1 MLSKPKLFWQS
12 PHQRQQEWQ
21 VANLELRNDMG
32 GLKPLGTKL
41 SRKRLNLSRSYM
53 VLNHQIWA
61 MSRPGEGK
69 IFGHGSTGYV
79 KWGENESGGLL
90 AIKIEPFR
98 QIDEAQI
105 AFDLGL
111 AGLHVIRGHI
121 KKLYIPYRYLGLSL
135 KYFPRPQHV
144 EQVLDLCIR
153 ITMKFHELHHGQYSR
168 QRQGYLHRDVHFG
181 NVLVDEH
188 QHPHIIDFGF
198 SVPNVADLAGQEV
211 EENYQVT
218 RLFYD
223 ECQLRR
229 SEALLSPYFLNY
241 EMQFYPDDYPK
252 HYQFCIWGKIDT
264 PGFWQYSFRD
274 MDDQILYGELNDEEL
289 REGISKKIN
298 SSFERMEVNMLFRGI
313 ESSQELQ
320 KKWQWLQMEYG
331 VNLFDVI
338 YEKLVEKGI
347 MRPKLA
353 HLEPLNQFLN
363 RPFLDFKQGPH
374 QLIDIA
380 FVLLMTRMQ
389 IDYRIYISFYQ
400 RLALPQKESF
410 VVEMLAYNTDRCS
423 EKEPELFS
431 RMLRN
436 PS

>member
-1 MLSKPKLFWQS
+1 
-12 PHQRQQEWQ
+12 
-21 VANLELRNDMG
+21 
-32 GLKPLGTKL
+32 
-41 SRKRLNLSRSYM
+41 
-53 VLNHQIWA
+53 
-61 MSRPGEGK
+61 
-69 IFGHGSTGYV
+69 
-79 KWGENESGGLL
+79 
-90 AIKIEPFR
+90 
-98 QIDEAQI
+98 
-105 AFDLGL
+105 
-111 AGLHVIRGHI
+111 
-121 KKLYIPYRYLGLSL
+121 
-135 KYFPRPQHV
+135 
-144 EQVLDLCIR
+144 
-153 ITMKFHELHHGQYSR
+153 
-168 QRQGYLHRDVHFG
+168 
-181 NVLVDEH
+181 
-188 QHPHIIDFGF
+188 
-198 SVPNVADLAGQEV
+198 
-211 EENYQVT
+211 
-218 RLFYD
+218 
-223 ECQLRR
+223 
-229 SEALLSPYFLNY
+229 
-241 EMQFYPDDYPK
+241 
-252 HYQFCIWGKIDT
+252 
-264 PGFWQYSFRD
+264 
-274 MDDQILYGELNDEEL
+274 
-289 REGISKKIN
+289 
-298 SSFERMEVNMLFRGI
+298 MLFRGI